1 MEEQQEAEQEQ
12 EEELEGQ
19 LPSHHALAL
28 ELGLALALRGGAEG
42 AVDRFTASLQRASG
56 LGTPTRRAAAFP
68 CLPLLCWPLSVGNLR
83 LYATLQKSSHWGPF
97 RFFFIPDFI

>member
-1 MEEQQEAEQEQ
+1 MEQQQEAEEQQ

-28 ELGLALALRGGAEG
+28 ELGLALALRGGAG
-42 AVDRFTASLQRASG
+42 
-56 LGTPTRRAAAFP
+56 GTAAFP
-68 CLPLLCWPLSVGNLR
+68 CLPLSVDNLR

-97 RFFFIPDFI
+97 QFFFIPDFI

>member
-1 MEEQQEAEQEQ
+1 MDFSWGQKVAALGGRKAPQRGRKASHWGGGQ

-28 ELGLALALRGGAEG
+28 ELGLALALRGGAG
-42 AVDRFTASLQRASG
+42 G
-56 LGTPTRRAAAFP
+56 AAAFP

-97 RFFFIPDFI
+97 QFFFIPDFI

>member
-1 MEEQQEAEQEQ
+1 MEEQQEAEEQQ

-28 ELGLALALRGGAEG
+28 ELGLALALRGGAG
-42 AVDRFTASLQRASG
+42 
-56 LGTPTRRAAAFP
+56 GTAAFP

-97 RFFFIPDFI
+97 QFFSFLISFDRNQTI